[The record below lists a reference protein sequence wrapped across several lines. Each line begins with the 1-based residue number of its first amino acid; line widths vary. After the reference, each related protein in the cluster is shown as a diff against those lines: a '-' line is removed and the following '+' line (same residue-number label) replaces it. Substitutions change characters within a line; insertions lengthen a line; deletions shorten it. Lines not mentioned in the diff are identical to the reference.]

1 MRLQTDCGE
10 EPADGGKTMPGI
22 ETLADLETWCKVW
35 SSQETQTAR
44 PLLLFKRSPTC
55 PISLQAE
62 ESFRAFAA
70 ALPQRAPLRICCVDV
85 IAARAVSQRIA
96 ADTGVEHESP
106 QALLIGP
113 RQKVLWHASHYDVTA
128 ESLAEALAERG

>member
-1 MRLQTDCGE
+1 
-10 EPADGGKTMPGI
+10 MPGI
-22 ETLADLETWCKVW
+22 ETLEDLESWGKVW
-35 SSQETQTAR
+35 SYQQGKQAR
-44 PLLLFKRSPTC
+44 PLLLLKRSPTC

-62 ESFRAFAA
+62 ESFRAFVA
-70 ALPQRAPLRICCVDV
+70 ALPQRAPMRICCVDV

-113 RQKVLWHASHYDVTA
+113 GQKVLWHASHYDVNA
-128 ESLAEALAERG
+128 ESLAKALAEKG